1 MADGDGDTAGDV
13 ASTTH
18 QGRICHDVTRPA
30 HYYTETMG
38 LSDLDNAECPL
49 IMLCHYA
56 AHRLMIKTKP
66 LPIHQIHHHGYTT
79 QARKRPPAAALTK
92 WCFYPG
98 SAPRLNN

>member
-1 MADGDGDTAGDV
+1 MADGDGDTAGMSPAPRIRGV
-13 ASTTH
+13 SATTSPDP
-18 QGRICHDVTRPA
+18 RTIARTV
-30 HYYTETMG
+30 TMG

-66 LPIHQIHHHGYTT
+66 LPIHHHGYTT